1 VEKTSLEPSRL
12 EALIESAR
20 LLHGARDLDELLGH
34 LLRSVMG
41 RLLMQRGLIAL
52 EREETMRLVLLR
64 GLPRLAVGDVF
75 DAAAAEE
82 SGIELVLPIGSP
94 SAQSEKSRPL
104 GLLGL
109 GRPGRPGREAV
120 GEEEK
125 AFLRAQ
131 LGLAASGIENARVH
145 EESQRL
151 NRRLD
156 QKVQDLSSLLDLVRG
171 LNSTLEASDVA
182 QLLMLT
188 LAGRWMLRRS
198 ALVAWK
204 PGHPPALRQ
213 QGMDIGGLLDDED
226 ARSGLE
232 GLPDAI
238 AVAELPEGALKE
250 RLAAAQG
257 ELVLP
262 IKSGE
267 GGVGGLI
274 VLGQRP
280 GQRPYEAADLEFGA
294 GLVAQASVALANAWH
309 FRETLEKKKMERELE
324 LAASIQ
330 ANLFPSELPPL
341 VTEGGYDVAV
351 RNRPAR
357 QCGGD
362 YYDALPARGAGGEP
376 RVLLC
381 VADVSGKGLPAALL
395 MSNMQATLRAL
406 LGRLPSLCELAAQA
420 SELLFATTAANK
432 YVTAAL
438 LELTPSSGA
447 ARYVSA
453 GHTDCLLLRASGE
466 EVWLKS
472 TGAPLGLLVGVPY
485 TDTTF
490 ALGAGDCL
498 ALFSDGVTEAQS
510 EAGEDFGEA
519 RLCDI
524 VRSSAG
530 ESADVVVARIFEA
543 IDRFA
548 GRAPQFDD
556 ITVMVLKKL

>member
-1 VEKTSLEPSRL
+1 
-12 EALIESAR
+12 
-20 LLHGARDLDELLGH
+20 
-34 LLRSVMG
+34 
-41 RLLMQRGLIAL
+41 
-52 EREETMRLVLLR
+52 
-64 GLPRLAVGDVF
+64 VGDVF

-82 SGIELVLPIGSP
+82 SGIELVLPIGAR
-94 SAQSEKSRPL
+94 SAKSRPL

-109 GRPGRPGREAV
+109 GRPGRGGV

-125 AFLRAQ
+125 DFLRAQ

-226 ARSGLE
+226 ARSTLQ

-274 VLGQRP
+274 VLGPRP
-280 GQRPYEAADLEFGA
+280 GERPYEAADLEFGA

-556 ITVMVLKKL
+556 ITVLVLKKLDIPEK

>member
-1 VEKTSLEPSRL
+1 VETTPLEPSRL

-41 RLLMQRGLIAL
+41 RLLMRRGLIAL

-82 SGIELVLPIGSP
+82 FGIELVLPIGAR
-94 SAQSEKSRPL
+94 SAKSRPL

-109 GRPGRPGREAV
+109 GRSGRPGREAV

-125 AFLRAQ
+125 DFLRTQ

-171 LNSTLEASDVA
+171 LTSTLEASDVA

-213 QGMDIGGLLDDED
+213 QGMDIGGLLGDED

-274 VLGQRP
+274 VLGPRP

>member
-1 VEKTSLEPSRL
+1 VEKTPLGASRL
-12 EALIESAR
+12 EALIESAH

-41 RLLMQRGLIAL
+41 RLLMRRGLIAL

-64 GLPRLAVGDVF
+64 GLPRLAVGNVF

-82 SGIELVLPIGSP
+82 SGIELVLPIGAP
-94 SAQSEKSRPL
+94 SAQSAKSHPL

-109 GRPGRPGREAV
+109 GRSGRPGREAV

-125 AFLRAQ
+125 DFLRAQ
-131 LGLAASGIENARVH
+131 LGLAASGIANARVH

-213 QGMDIGGLLDDED
+213 QGMDIGGLLGDED

-238 AVAELPEGALKE
+238 AVADLPEGALKE
-250 RLAAAQG
+250 RLSAARG

-262 IKSGE
+262 IQSGE

-274 VLGQRP
+274 VLGPRP

-362 YYDALPARGAGGEP
+362 YYDALPAR
-376 RVLLC
+376 
-381 VADVSGKGLPAALL
+381 AL
-395 MSNMQATLRAL
+395 
-406 LGRLPSLCELAAQA
+406 
-420 SELLFATTAANK
+420 
-432 YVTAAL
+432 
-438 LELTPSSGA
+438 
-447 ARYVSA
+447 
-453 GHTDCLLLRASGE
+453 
-466 EVWLKS
+466 W
-472 TGAPLGLLVGVPY
+472 
-485 TDTTF
+485 
-490 ALGAGDCL
+490 
-498 ALFSDGVTEAQS
+498 
-510 EAGEDFGEA
+510 
-519 RLCDI
+519 
-524 VRSSAG
+524 
-530 ESADVVVARIFEA
+530 
-543 IDRFA
+543 
-548 GRAPQFDD
+548 
-556 ITVMVLKKL
+556 

>member
-1 VEKTSLEPSRL
+1 MEKTLLGASRL
-12 EALIESAR
+12 EALLESAR

-41 RLLMQRGLIAL
+41 RLLIPRGLIAL
-52 EREETMRLVLLR
+52 EREETMRLVLVR
-64 GLPRLAVGDVF
+64 GLPLLSVGDVF
-75 DAAAAEE
+75 DTAAAEE
-82 SGIELVLPIGSP
+82 SGIELVLPIGAS
-94 SAQSEKSRPL
+94 SETSRPI

-109 GRPGRPGREAV
+109 GRPARGEVA
-120 GEEEK
+120 EEEK
-125 AFLRAQ
+125 AFLLAQ
-131 LGLAASGIENARVH
+131 LGLAASGIENARIH
-145 EESQRL
+145 EESRRL
-151 NRRLD
+151 NRSLD

-171 LNSTLEASDVA
+171 LNSTLEANDVA

-198 ALVAWK
+198 ALLAWK

-213 QGMDIGGLLDDED
+213 QGMDIAWLVGDED
-226 ARSGLE
+226 ALSGLQ

-238 AVAELPEGALKE
+238 AVAELPEGSLRE
-250 RLAAAQG
+250 RLRATQG
-257 ELVLP
+257 ELVFP
-262 IKSGE
+262 IQSGE
-267 GGVGGLI
+267 GGVRGLI
-274 VLGQRP
+274 VLGARP
-280 GQRPYEAADLEFGA
+280 GQRRYEPADLEFGA

-309 FRETLEKKKMERELE
+309 FRETLEKKKLERELE

-341 VTEGGYDVAV
+341 LAEGGYDVAV
-351 RNRPAR
+351 KNRPAR

-362 YYDALPARGAGGEP
+362 YYDALPTRAASAEP

-406 LGRLPSLCELAAQA
+406 LGRLPSLSELAAHA
-420 SELLFATTAANK
+420 SDLLFATTAANK
-432 YVTAAL
+432 YVTAAFV
-438 LELTPSSGA
+438 ELTPSSGA

-453 GHTDCLLLRASGE
+453 GHTDCLLLRADGE

-472 TGAPLGLLVGVPY
+472 TGTPLGLLEGLPY

-490 ALGAGDCL
+490 SLDPGDCL
-498 ALFSDGVTEAQS
+498 ALFSDGVTEAQN
-510 EAGEDFGEA
+510 EAGEEFGEA

-524 VRSSAG
+524 VRSSAK
-530 ESADVVVARIFEA
+530 ESAEVVVSRIFDA

-548 GRAPQFDD
+548 GTAPQFDD
-556 ITVMVLKKL
+556 ITVLVLKKL